1 MTNRRTRSERNNQQS
16 GIFCRGDLYAV
27 VEPNYYRGRIA
38 NDIKGFTPKD
48 MGAPPPISA
57 TDGRANSNGISRL
70 YLTNNRETTLHEIR
84 AAEYDYITIGTFK
97 PNTPIKVV
105 DLSNISHISPFIED
119 IDCTALAINKDT
131 LQRINEDMSKTMRRG
146 DSNLDYLPTQ
156 FISDFVMSIID
167 ADGNALYDGIKYK
180 SAMNTGG
187 YNLAIFDP
195 SKFKCTSCKT
205 YEITRL
211 TYSKK
216 GL

>member
-131 LQRINEDMSKTMRRG
+131 LQRINEDMSKTKRR
-146 DSNLDYLPTQ
+146 
-156 FISDFVMSIID
+156 
-167 ADGNALYDGIKYK
+167 
-180 SAMNTGG
+180 
-187 YNLAIFDP
+187 
-195 SKFKCTSCKT
+195 
-205 YEITRL
+205 
-211 TYSKK
+211 
-216 GL
+216 